1 MLGPYTFKRSS
12 HPTLRPFVERRDRV
26 RVRDM
31 NDVRVCPNESI
42 RGKIAVRIKSCRS
55 GENGKIEW
63 LYANRDWRKIIL
75 KKLLG
80 L

>member
-12 HPTLRPFVERRDRV
+12 HPTLRSFVQRRDRV

-42 RGKIAVRIKSCRS
+42 RGKIAVRIKSCHS
-55 GENGKIEW
+55 VENG
-63 LYANRDWRKIIL
+63 ND
-75 KKLLG
+75 
-80 L
+80 